1 MISVDLHVHTN
12 ASPDS
17 SINPKFL
24 VDSLYAHPVIKG
36 VAVTDHNTVDGCKQV
51 QKLAKAYSDLLVIP
65 GVEVLTQQGDLILL
79 GVEEKPAVMQ
89 PLETVVDFAKQRAA
103 VIVIPHPYRV
113 SGIGDA
119 AETIAAD
126 AVEIVN
132 PWASPEQNK
141 LAEQLAKARGL
152 PGVAGSDAH
161 EPKSLWTA
169 FTEVDAEPNVA
180 DVLKAIRNGYVRA
193 VSARHI

>member
-1 MISVDLHVHTN
+1 MIRVDLHVHTT

-17 SINPKFL
+17 TINPKFL

-51 QKLAKAYSDLLVIP
+51 QKLAKAYKDLLVIP
-65 GVEVLTQQGDLILL
+65 GIEVMTQLGDLILL
-79 GVEEKPAVMQ
+79 GIEEKPAAMQ
-89 PLETVVDFAKQRAA
+89 PLETIVDFAKQRDAL
-103 VIVIPHPYRV
+103 IVIPHPYRV

-126 AVEIVN
+126 AVEIMN

-141 LAEQLAKARGL
+141 LAEQLAKARHL

-161 EPKSLWTA
+161 EPESLWTA